1 MEQIAIYMRLSKE
14 DDFMA
19 DESNSIGNQRKFI
32 RSFINKDSDLR
43 KMNIVEFTDDG
54 YSGKNMERPQMQNML
69 ELIKRQQFS
78 CVIVKDFSRFSRDH
92 IVQGKYIEQ
101 IFPFMGIRFISIND
115 NYDSKNHIGGIGEID
130 ISFKTLLYDFYSED
144 LSEKVKTSLKTIRGN
159 GNYVAAYAPYG
170 YVKSPEDKHQ
180 LVIDEVASKIV
191 KRIFKE

>member
-14 DDFMA
+14 DNFMA
-19 DESNSIGNQRKFI
+19 DESNSISNQRKFI
-32 RSFINKDSDLR
+32 RSFINKDSDLK
-43 KMNIVEFTDDG
+43 KMNIIEFTDDG

-115 NYDSKNHIGGIGEID
+115 NYDSKNHIGGIG
-130 ISFKTLLYDFYSED
+130 
-144 LSEKVKTSLKTIRGN
+144 
-159 GNYVAAYAPYG
+159 
-170 YVKSPEDKHQ
+170 
-180 LVIDEVASKIV
+180 
-191 KRIFKE
+191 